1 MNKLMN
7 KLMNKRNK
15 LIIASALLI
24 GAIGAGGIAFGEGRH
39 HGGGSFGFGP
49 GPERIERMAGKLDL
63 SDEQR
68 DAIRAIADKA
78 RPSFREYGDSLR
90 DNREKLRELA
100 QADDADQAAIRA
112 LADAQGDTMAD
123 MIVLRTD
130 LMREV
135 RAVLTPEQREEL
147 ENKRSRH
154 GRRHDG
160 PRD

>member
-1 MNKLMN
+1 
-7 KLMNKRNK
+7 MNKRNK

-24 GAIGAGGIAFGEGRH
+24 GTISAGGVAFGEGRH
-39 HGGGSFGFGP
+39 HGGHGLGFGP
-49 GPERIERMAGKLDL
+49 GPERIERMAERLDL

-68 DAIRAIADKA
+68 DAIRAIVDKA
-78 RPSFREYGDSLR
+78 RPSFREYGDNLR

-100 QADDADQAAIRA
+100 QTENADQTAIRT

-130 LMREV
+130 VMREV

-147 ENKRSRH
+147 KNRRSHHGRH
-154 GRRHDG
+154 GA